1 MTAIRIFLVTW
12 RNLNHPKAGGSEVWA
27 TRVAEA
33 LVLRGHSV
41 TYFSAQHEHSENKMV
56 SGVMY
61 EHGGGQL
68 STYSKAKSYFRRN
81 SESFDVILEVVNT
94 RPYFAFNWGTTPSVA
109 MFHQLA
115 VEVWGYE
122 SPPIIGL
129 IGRYLLEPFW
139 IKRYRKKYVLALS
152 ASTSESLYGFGVEA
166 HVVDGPGN
174 AVCTMSRKEKE
185 SNPTLVVVARLTPS
199 KRIDDAIDA
208 FLIAKKLIPGMEMI
222 VIGGGVSMKPL
233 TEKYSSVIGK
243 GLSFL
248 GRVDDDLR
256 NATIA
261 RAHILLATSVREGWG
276 LNVSEAALLGTPT
289 IGYDV
294 YGLRDSIPHSGG
306 MLVEAHPKALAQ
318 AIIGYFEGEFELDPK
333 VSVVEWSKVG
343 ESVETH
349 LLNASVGNRKNS

>member
-1 MTAIRIFLVTW
+1 MKILVVTW
-12 RNLNHPKAGGSEVWA
+12 RSLDHPRAGGSEVWA

-61 EHGGGQL
+61 EHGGGQFT
-68 STYSKAKSYFRRN
+68 TYRKAKSYFRHN
-81 SESFDVILEVVNT
+81 SESFDVVLEVVNT
-94 RPYFAFNWGTTPSVA
+94 RPYFAFSWGSTPSVA

-115 VEVWGYE
+115 VEVWGFE
-122 SPPIIGL
+122 SPPLIGL
-129 IGRYLLEPFW
+129 IGRYILEPSW
-139 IKRYRKKYVLALS
+139 VKKYRKQYVLALS
-152 ASTSESLYGFGVEA
+152 ESTSESLYSYGVEA
-166 HVVDGPGN
+166 QVVDGPGN
-174 AVCTMSRKEKE
+174 AVCTIMKSEKTDK
-185 SNPTLVVVARLTPS
+185 PTLVVVARLTPS
-199 KRIDDAIDA
+199 KRIDHAIDA
-208 FLIAKKLIPGMEMI
+208 FLLAKEAIPDIELI

-233 TEKYSSVIGK
+233 TKKYSDTIGN
-243 GLSFL
+243 GLTFL
-248 GRVDDDLR
+248 GRATNEERD
-256 NATIA
+256 ATIA
-261 RAHILLATSVREGWG
+261 KAHVLLATSVREGWG

-294 YGLRDSIPHSGG
+294 YGLRDSIPRSGG

-318 AIIGYFEGEFELDPK
+318 AIVGYFEGEFELDPK